1 MTNTAEKTEPF
12 SIHKWNDHLTPSSWV
27 PYPKKDPPA
36 STKVGGT
43 EVDSKQKS
51 ALEKDKENMPAPNQP
66 VDGHR
71 SKSARKPKI
80 STVVLHPTD
89 LTVYTDF
96 AIKASTPVPV
106 PVNARRESRVDIR
119 AATPMSATG
128 LRPQTPMIA
137 IPPTP
142 HLGMEPPAKRV
153 RREKMELEGK
163 NVHAFEGEMILW
175 ITAPLYLDAVDN
187 AEESAKL
194 LEALTHPEH
203 SSKVPSPKA
212 RKKTVAE
219 MAAEESAAA
228 NDEQYML
235 ILDERLSSNNGA
247 AGAANPGDGDGQ
259 AGSAS
264 WEPRFER
271 FKAIESIKLQ
281 SVENKKKEKMQQ
293 AEQAKRQ
300 QQEGEA
306 REKAR
311 QENIKRQQEEQ
322 RLLHIQQQQQLR
334 QQQQQQQQQ
343 QDQTR
348 RQMAQQAQQ
357 NQPGLQGQHPQ
368 IPQAGVQHA
377 HPPQNV
383 IPNGIAAGQQRL
395 IQQQQQQQFTQTQA
409 SSPVIRNAT
418 PHNLS
423 SPMVASNLGVQMQ
436 HSNSGMGGSPP
447 RPGSVVQQG
456 HQQMTPAM
464 AQAMRTQGSQNSHG
478 GTPRLPSATPNMPQ
492 PVPRQMNQ
500 TPRMSQSSPMPGQ
513 MAQTPLM
520 NNPQMMM
527 QNNQLANMQFQ
538 QVQIAAQQQAQ
549 QRMRQQAAQQAM
561 GSSPINGQQMTQQQF
576 AMQQMHQQQGN
587 PGMMSGGQISTQYAA
602 HMRQMA
608 QAQHA
613 ALQQNGN
620 PNFMGPNGMHPQMLQ
635 AQQAQQAQQHGQ
647 QQMSNMQR
655 NIQIVS
661 QKFYQQ
667 GIQVL
672 LNQCGGQIPPE
683 AMAQYKQ
690 SCTTRAQAYVTQMR
704 AQQMRAQAQA
714 QQIGMGQ
721 NMNMNGMGM
730 QRPPGM

>member
-1 MTNTAEKTEPF
+1 
-12 SIHKWNDHLTPSSWV
+12 V
-27 PYPKKDPPA
+27 PYPKKNPLA
-36 STKVGGT
+36 SAKVGGT
-43 EVDSKQKS
+43 EVDVKQKS
-51 ALEKDKENMPAPNQP
+51 ALEKDKENMPAPNQL
-66 VDGHR
+66 VDSHR
-71 SKSARKPKI
+71 SKSAKKPKI

-89 LTVYTDF
+89 LVAYTDF
-96 AIKASTPVPV
+96 AIKASTPVPI
-106 PVNARRESRVDIR
+106 PVSARRESRVDIR
-119 AATPMSATG
+119 AATPMSASG

-142 HLGMEPPAKRV
+142 HIGMEPPAKRV

-163 NVHAFEGEMILW
+163 TIHAFEGETILW
-175 ITAPLYLDAVDN
+175 TTAPLFLDAVDN
-187 AEESAKL
+187 ADESAKL

-311 QENIKRQQEEQ
+311 QEIIKRQQEEEQHQQHQ
-322 RLLHIQQQQQLR
+322 RLLHLQQQQQLR
-334 QQQQQQQQQ
+334 QQQQ
-343 QDQTR
+343 DQAR
-348 RQMAQQAQQ
+348 RQMVQQAQQ
-357 NQPGLQGQHPQ
+357 NQPGLQGQQPQ

-383 IPNGIAAGQQRL
+383 IPNGISGQQRL
-395 IQQQQQQQFTQTQA
+395 IQQQQQFSQAQA
-409 SSPVIRNAT
+409 SSPVVRNAT
-418 PHNLS
+418 PHNPS
-423 SPMVASNLGVQMQ
+423 SPMVANNLGVQMQ

-456 HQQMTPAM
+456 HPQMTPAM

-478 GTPRLPSATPNMPQ
+478 GTPRLPNTTPNIPQ
-492 PVPRQMNQ
+492 SIPRQINQ
-500 TPRMSQSSPMPGQ
+500 TPRMSQSSPIPAH

-520 NNPQMMM
+520 NNPQMGM
-527 QNNQLANMQFQ
+527 QNNQMANFQ
-538 QVQIAAQQQAQ
+538 LQQAHQIAQQQAQ

-561 GSSPINGQQMTQQQF
+561 GSSPPNGPQMTPQQF
-576 AMQQMHQQQGN
+576 AMQQMHQQQTN
-587 PGMMSGGQISTQYAA
+587 PGMMSGGQVSAQYVAQ
-602 HMRQMA
+602 MRHIA
-608 QAQHA
+608 QAQQA

-620 PNFMGPNGMHPQMLQ
+620 SNFMAPNGMHPQMIQ
-635 AQQAQQAQQHGQ
+635 AQQAQQAQQQHSQ
-647 QQMSNMQR
+647 QQMNTMQR
-655 NIQIVS
+655 NVLGIS

-667 GIQVL
+667 GLQQLSIQY
-672 LNQCGGQIPPE
+672 GGQIPPE
-683 AMAQYKQ
+683 TMMQYKQ
-690 SCTTRAQAYVTQMR
+690 SCNARAQQYFTQHMR
-704 AQQMRAQAQA
+704 AQQMRT
-714 QQIGMGQ
+714 QQPGMAQ
-721 NMNMNGMGM
+721 NMNMNGTGM

>member
-1 MTNTAEKTEPF
+1 
-12 SIHKWNDHLTPSSWV
+12 
-27 PYPKKDPPA
+27 
-36 STKVGGT
+36 
-43 EVDSKQKS
+43 
-51 ALEKDKENMPAPNQP
+51 MPAPNQP

-71 SKSARKPKI
+71 SKSAKKPKI

-89 LTVYTDF
+89 LALYTDL
-96 AIKASTPVPV
+96 AIKASTPVPI
-106 PVNARRESRVDIR
+106 PLSARRESRVDIR
-119 AATPMSATG
+119 AATPMSASG

-153 RREKMELEGK
+153 KRDKMELEGK
-163 NVHAFEGEMILW
+163 TIHAFEGETILCT
-175 ITAPLYLDAVDN
+175 TAPLLLDAVDN
-187 AEESAKL
+187 AEESARL

-235 ILDERLSSNNGA
+235 ILDERLTSNNGA

-271 FKAIESIKLQ
+271 FKAIENIKLQ
-281 SVENKKKEKMQQ
+281 SAENKKKEKMQQ
-293 AEQAKRQ
+293 VEQAKRQ

-311 QENIKRQQEEQ
+311 QEVVKRQQEDEQ
-322 RLLHIQQQQQLR
+322 RQRVLLL
-334 QQQQQQQQQ
+334 QQQQQQRQQQ
-343 QDQTR
+343 QDQAR
-348 RQMAQQAQQ
+348 RQMVHQAQQ
-357 NQPGLQGQHPQ
+357 NPPGLQGQHPQ

-377 HPPQNV
+377 HPPQNA
-383 IPNGIAAGQQRL
+383 IPNGIAAAGQQRL
-395 IQQQQQQQFTQTQA
+395 IQQQQQFSQAQA
-409 SSPVIRNAT
+409 SSPDVGHAAPN
-418 PHNLS
+418 NLS
-423 SPMVASNLGVQMQ
+423 SSMVATNLGVQMQ

-456 HQQMTPAM
+456 HQQMTPTT

-478 GTPRLPSATPNMPQ
+478 GTPRLPNTTPNMPQ
-492 PVPRQMNQ
+492 PVPRQINQ
-500 TPRMSQSSPMPGQ
+500 PPRMSQSSPMPGH

-527 QNNQLANMQFQ
+527 QSNQMANIQLQ
-538 QVQIAAQQQAQ
+538 QAQIAAAQQQAQ

-561 GSSPINGQQMTQQQF
+561 GSSPPNGQQMTQQQF

-587 PGMMSGGQISTQYAA
+587 PGMMSGGQMSAQYAA
-602 HMRQMA
+602 QMRQMA
-608 QAQHA
+608 QAQQA
-613 ALQQNGN
+613 ALQNGN
-620 PNFMGPNGMHPQMLQ
+620 PNFMAANGMHPQMVQ
-635 AQQAQQAQQHGQ
+635 AQQAQQAQQQHGQ
-647 QQMSNMQR
+647 QQMTNMQR
-655 NIQIVS
+655 NIS
-661 QKFYQQ
+661 MFSNKFYQQ
-667 GIQVL
+667 GIQQL
-672 LNQCGGQIPPE
+672 SAQWNGQISPE
-683 AMAQYKQ
+683 AMMQYKQ
-690 SCTTRAQAYVTQMR
+690 SCNARAQQYVSQQIR
-704 AQQMRAQAQA
+704 AQQMRQA
-714 QQIGMGQ
+714 Q

>member
-1 MTNTAEKTEPF
+1 M
-12 SIHKWNDHLTPSSWV
+12 TPSSWV
-27 PYPKKDPPA
+27 PHPKKDPPA
-36 STKVGGT
+36 PTKVGGT
-43 EVDSKQKS
+43 EVDAKQKS

-66 VDGHR
+66 VDSQR

-89 LTVYTDF
+89 LAVYTDF

-106 PVNARRESRVDIR
+106 PINARRESRVDIR
-119 AATPMSATG
+119 AATPMSASG
-128 LRPQTPMIA
+128 LRPQTPLIA

-163 NVHAFEGEMILW
+163 NIHAFEGETILW
-175 ITAPLYLDAVDN
+175 TTAPLYLDAVDN

-235 ILDERLSSNNGA
+235 ILDERLSSNNGVV
-247 AGAANPGDGDGQ
+247 GAANPGDGDVQ

-271 FKAIESIKLQ
+271 FKAIESIKQQ
-281 SVENKKKEKMQQ
+281 SIENKKKEKMQQ

-311 QENIKRQQEEQ
+311 QENIKRQQEEEQRQ
-322 RLLHIQQQQQLR
+322 RLLHIQQQQQQLR
-334 QQQQQQQQQ
+334 QQQQ
-343 QDQTR
+343 DQAR
-348 RQMAQQAQQ
+348 RQMVQQAQQ

-395 IQQQQQQQFTQTQA
+395 IQQQFSQAQA
-409 SSPVIRNAT
+409 SSPVVRNAT

-423 SPMVASNLGVQMQ
+423 SPMVANNMGVQMQ

-478 GTPRLPSATPNMPQ
+478 GTPRLPNATPNMPQ
-492 PVPRQMNQ
+492 PVPRPMNQ
-500 TPRMSQSSPMPGQ
+500 TPRMSQSSPMPGH

-520 NNPQMMM
+520 NNPQMMI
-527 QNNQLANMQFQ
+527 QNNPVANIQLQQAQFA
-538 QVQIAAQQQAQ
+538 AAQQQAQ

-561 GSSPINGQQMTQQQF
+561 GSSPPNGQQMTPQQF
-576 AMQQMHQQQGN
+576 AMQQMHQQQAN
-587 PGMMSGGQISTQYAA
+587 PGMMSGNQMSAQYAA
-602 HMRQMA
+602 QMRHMAHA
-608 QAQHA
+608 QQA

-620 PNFMGPNGMHPQMLQ
+620 PNFMGPNGMHPQMVQ
-635 AQQAQQAQQHGQ
+635 AQQAQQQHNQ
-647 QQMSNMQR
+647 QQMANMQR
-655 NIQIVS
+655 NVQMVS

-667 GIQVL
+667 GYQTL
-672 LNQCGGQIPPE
+672 SMQYGGQIPPE
-683 AMAQYKQ
+683 VMMQYKQ
-690 SCTTRAQAYVTQMR
+690 SCNSRAQQYMMQQMR
-704 AQQMRAQAQA
+704 AQQMRAQV
-714 QQIGMGQ
+714 GMAQ